1 MKKEY
6 YVESLNDDCSAQPLD
21 TLKEA
26 IGSLSNVLC
35 GESNYNYQ
43 INKDNTYCVSVY
55 DVDEDS
61 WDSSKSI
68 SISEFKNMEYDEKEN
83 FFKEIE
89 TMLK

>member
-26 IGSLSNVLC
+26 IGRLSNVLY

-43 INKDNTYCVSVY
+43 TNKDNTYCVSVY
-55 DVDEDS
+55 NVDEDS

-68 SISEFKNMEYDEKEN
+68 SVSEFKNMGYEEKEK
-83 FFKEIE
+83 FFEEIE

>member
-26 IGSLSNVLC
+26 IDRLSNVLC
-35 GESNYNYQ
+35 CESNYNYQ

-61 WDSSKSI
+61 WYSSKSI
-68 SISEFKNMEYDEKEN
+68 SISEFKNMEYEEKEN